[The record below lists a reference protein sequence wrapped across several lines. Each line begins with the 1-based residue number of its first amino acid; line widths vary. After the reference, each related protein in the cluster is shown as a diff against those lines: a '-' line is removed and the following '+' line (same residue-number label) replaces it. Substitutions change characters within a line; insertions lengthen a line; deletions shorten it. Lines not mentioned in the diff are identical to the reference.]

1 MQLNVPAGSSRIQRD
16 DAEGNQLQANQLK
29 PSKAWQQP
37 PQPRKK
43 ESWRFH
49 AACVACRFSF
59 TRGVA
64 IFWHRSVRRANLC
77 GGPNR
82 HAFPGHCPS
91 ADLLSD
97 ARAGHIATLW
107 IDAHRR
113 LATDDRSTRP
123 DERPRAFRCVLCLFL
138 FLFVSVCLRFVACV
152 GVCRTGNWRAGA
164 IDTKSPKLTSVLMEA
179 TRHSAQAST
188 ASTSRPEN
196 GAYGHRLESIAG
208 ADNEPDR
215 DVDTTNNDDDDD
227 DDDENKTASAYFQQD
242 TSPWIPAVDVGRGGC
257 ASPASSSSPVRRHL
271 FLGSYLLSLS
281 LSLSLPLSIRQI
293 SLRALIE

>member
-123 DERPRAFRCVLCLFL
+123 DERPRAFRCVLCFCFCFYSSLFVCVL
-138 FLFVSVCLRFVACV
+138 LRVSVCV
-152 GVCRTGNWRAGA
+152 GPATGGLVPQTQN
-164 IDTKSPKLTSVLMEA
+164 
-179 TRHSAQAST
+179 
-188 ASTSRPEN
+188 
-196 GAYGHRLESIAG
+196 HR
-208 ADNEPDR
+208 N
-215 DVDTTNNDDDDD
+215 
-227 DDDENKTASAYFQQD
+227 
-242 TSPWIPAVDVGRGGC
+242 
-257 ASPASSSSPVRRHL
+257 
-271 FLGSYLLSLS
+271 
-281 LSLSLPLSIRQI
+281 
-293 SLRALIE
+293 